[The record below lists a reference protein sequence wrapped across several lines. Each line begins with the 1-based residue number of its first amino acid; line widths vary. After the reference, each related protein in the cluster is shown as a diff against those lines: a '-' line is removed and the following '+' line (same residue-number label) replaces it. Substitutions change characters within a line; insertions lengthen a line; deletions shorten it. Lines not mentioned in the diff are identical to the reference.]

1 MEDTEPPN
9 TLFVPFLG
17 QSNAEQMSY
26 IYDPYQPG
34 MITNDTSGAII
45 LDQKL
50 TALIEGNVVTSDTR
64 ETNFAVGGSKVDG
77 NGYFQDDSTVW
88 WYPDQGQPGGAL
100 RQAEQGLQDWLSVQG
115 AQPTDEIAIVW
126 SQGESDVGDV
136 SREDPVA
143 REKYKQST
151 LAIFDDLRSQ
161 LNYADVKFYLVPTGR
176 LQADGAANA
185 GLSPLEIEAI
195 NKGLAI
201 VREVQKE
208 IATERDDVLLATDYS
223 DLNMVYEEGT
233 LYGASYDLDYSE
245 WSADFWHLGHDGL
258 KINGDRL
265 AQYISLDRGEN
276 NVISF
281 TDSFGNPA
289 QSTSLARAGLLD
301 INVSANPSLG
311 VIQGTNNPD
320 VIVGTLAADVIAG
333 GEGNDIIMASQGVD
347 TLTGA
352 AGSDVFFFDPLIYP
366 GVASNSDIV
375 TDFEL
380 QSDRLDVSEL
390 LKLTGNPLA
399 ETIATQYII
408 VNPLSETSL
417 EIKFDVDATGE
428 QSAETLAILE
438 NVSPG
443 EFIAEISSHLIV
455 TPTEF

>member
-1 MEDTEPPN
+1 MEDTETQN

-17 QSNAEQMSY
+17 QSNAQQMSY

-34 MITNDTSGAII
+34 MIANDTSGAII
-45 LDQKL
+45 LDRNL

-88 WYPDQGQPGGAL
+88 WYPDWGQPGGAL

-126 SQGESDVGDV
+126 SQGESDVGDIL
-136 SREDPVA
+136 EGDPIA

-151 LAIFDDLRSQ
+151 LAVFDNLRSQ

-176 LQADGAANA
+176 FQADGATNA
-185 GLSPLEIEAI
+185 GLSPLNIETI
-195 NKGLAI
+195 NGGLKV
-201 VREVQKE
+201 VREVQEE
-208 IATERDDVLLATDYS
+208 IATQRDDVLLATDYS

-245 WSADFWHLGHDGL
+245 WSTDFWHLGHDGL

-265 AQYISLDRGEN
+265 AQYIALDRGEN

-301 INVSANPSLG
+301 INVSGNPSLG

-320 VIVGTLAADVIAG
+320 VIVGTLAADVIIG

-347 TLTGA
+347 TLTGS
-352 AGSDVFFFDPLIYP
+352 AGNDVFFFDPLIYP
-366 GVASNSDIV
+366 GVANNSDTIA
-375 TDFEL
+375 DFEL
-380 QSDRLDVSEL
+380 GSDRLDVSEL

-399 ETIATQYII
+399 DTIATQYITI
-408 VNPLSETSL
+408 NPLSETSL
-417 EIKFDVDATGE
+417 EIKFDVDAIGE

-443 EFIAEISSHLIV
+443 EFIAEIDAQLIV

>member
-1 MEDTEPPN
+1 MEVTEPQN

-17 QSNAEQMSY
+17 QSNAQYMSY
-26 IYDPYQPG
+26 IFDPYQPE
-34 MITNDTSGAII
+34 MIANDTSGAIT
-45 LDQKL
+45 LDRDL
-50 TALIEGNVVTSDTR
+50 TALIEGNVVTSDTK
-64 ETNFAVGGSKVDG
+64 ETNFAVGGSKVNG

-88 WYPDQGQPGGAL
+88 WYPDQGQSGGAL

-126 SQGESDVGDV
+126 SQGESDVGDI
-136 SREDPVA
+136 SAEDPLA

-151 LAIFDDLRSQ
+151 LAVFDNLRSQ

-176 LQADGAANA
+176 FQADGGANA
-185 GLSPLEIEAI
+185 GLSTSAIETI
-195 NKGLAI
+195 NQGLGI
-201 VREVQKE
+201 VREVQEE

-245 WSADFWHLGHDGL
+245 WSTDFWHLGHDGL

-289 QSTSLARAGLLD
+289 QSTSFARAGLLD
-301 INVSANPSLG
+301 INVWANPSLG

-320 VIVGTLAADVIAG
+320 VIVGTLAADEIVG

-352 AGSDVFFFDPLIYP
+352 AGNDVFFFDPLIYP
-366 GVASNSDIV
+366 GVASNSDII
-375 TDFEL
+375 TDFEP

-399 ETIATQYII
+399 DTIATEYII
-408 VNPLSETSL
+408 VNPLSQTSL

-443 EFIAEISSHLIV
+443 EFIAEIDTQLIV